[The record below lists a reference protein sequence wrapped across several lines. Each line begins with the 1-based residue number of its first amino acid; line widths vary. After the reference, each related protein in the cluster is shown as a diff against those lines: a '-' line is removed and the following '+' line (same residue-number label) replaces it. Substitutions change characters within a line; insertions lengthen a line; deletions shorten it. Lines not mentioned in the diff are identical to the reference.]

1 MVIQMGSRKLNVV
14 VLLLCSLVAVL
25 GFGMEVTARST
36 QELIAISHIGAERL
50 LVEGA
55 NDSASVDNLSAR
67 TERIDP
73 LDDFKKYKGG
83 YNITNKHYW
92 SSTIFTGRYGYIIA
106 ILWLV
111 GGLLYAAIV
120 VTINT
125 CFTKKARREN
135 GQFPCS
141 KRYCL
146 WSIFLGILLT
156 ILAIVASG
164 VVLGGSLRFQSR
176 AQSTKNIIVET
187 AEEAS
192 GTIYNVTEAVGAM
205 QNVSEFYG
213 GPQASKSLNK
223 TLENLDDEADS
234 IQRTAVKKM
243 RLVNKGIK
251 ILKVLTIGT
260 VVLNLIAIL
269 ALLASRPLKLHQAL
283 YWLIILC
290 WLLTFL
296 FWIYFGLYY
305 SLDKFVGDSCV
316 ALDEYRL
323 NPENSTLSSI
333 LPCNKKLSSN
343 KLLRDV
349 GAGIYNI
356 VDQVNANI
364 SAAKSSALPDL
375 EYICNPFS
383 GPPEYSY
390 QPENCSSNTIKIGE
404 IPQILKK
411 YTCSEDGGGT
421 CISASDYDRVL
432 VYTSSIQNIV
442 DDFPGMEK
450 LVDCQMVKDAFS
462 EILSNQCK
470 PLKKYVHMTWA
481 ALATLSTIMV
491 ALVLFWILEAQHDNR
506 QHSTDGSVK
515 PHPSST
521 DTAEADITEIATRPM
536 EVKMQP

>member
-1 MVIQMGSRKLNVV
+1 MGSRKLNVV
-14 VLLLCSLVAVL
+14 VVLLCSLVLVL
-25 GFGMEVTARST
+25 GFGVEVAAHST
-36 QELIAISHIGAERL
+36 QELIAVSHIGAERL
-50 LVEGA
+50 LADGV
-55 NDSASVDNLSAR
+55 NNSVSVDTLSAR

-120 VTINT
+120 LTINT
-125 CFTKKARREN
+125 CFTKRARRKN
-135 GQFPCS
+135 RRSPCF
-141 KRYCL
+141 KRYSL
-146 WSIFLGILLT
+146 WSIFLGIFLT

-176 AQSTKNIIVET
+176 AQSTKNIIAET

-192 GTIYNVTEAVGAM
+192 GTIYNVTGAVANM
-205 QNVSEFYG
+205 QNIAKLYG
-213 GPQASKSLNK
+213 GSQAYSGLNN
-223 TLENLDDEADS
+223 TLQKLDDEADS

-251 ILKVLTIGT
+251 ILKVLTIVT
-260 VVLNLIAIL
+260 IVLNLIAIL
-269 ALLASRPLKLHQAL
+269 ALIASRPLRLHQAL

-305 SLDKFVGDSCV
+305 SLDKFAGDSCA

-333 LPCNKKLSSN
+333 LPCADRLSTN

-356 VDQVNANI
+356 VNQVNANI
-364 SAAKSSALPDL
+364 SAAKSLALPDL

-383 GPPEYSY
+383 GPPEYNY
-390 QPENCSSNTIKIGE
+390 QPQNCSSNTIKIGD
-404 IPQILKK
+404 IPQILKN
-411 YTCSEDGGGT
+411 YICSDNEGGT
-421 CISASDYDRVL
+421 CISASNYNRVQ
-432 VYTSSIQNIV
+432 VFTSSMQDIV
-442 DDFPGMEK
+442 NDFPGMEK

-462 EILSNQCK
+462 EILFNQCK

-481 ALATLSTIMV
+481 SLAALSTIMV
-491 ALVLFWILEAQHDNR
+491 ALVLFWTVEARHDN
-506 QHSTDGSVK
+506 QHHSTDGSVK

-521 DTAEADITEIATRPM
+521 DMPEADMTEIAAKQM
-536 EVKMQP
+536 ELKMEP

>member
-1 MVIQMGSRKLNVV
+1 MKKESGKRRKEDHNLSRK
-14 VLLLCSLVAVL
+14 SKDKKERVADHSAKPPANL
-25 GFGMEVTARST
+25 AARPNIPPYAPPMLPT
-36 QELIAISHIGAERL
+36 DDDEIS
-50 LVEGA
+50 
-55 NDSASVDNLSAR
+55 
-67 TERIDP
+67 
-73 LDDFKKYKGG
+73 YKGD
-83 YNITNKHYW
+83 
-92 SSTIFTGRYGYIIA
+92 SSREESKNARKGKIQVYLQQKYQSTLFTGRSGYIIA

-120 VTINT
+120 LTINT
-125 CFTKKARREN
+125 CFTKKERREN
-135 GQFPCS
+135 RQFPCL
-141 KRYCL
+141 KRCCP
-146 WSIFLGILLT
+146 WSIFLGIILT

-187 AEEAS
+187 AEKAS
-192 GTIYNVTEAVGAM
+192 GTIYNVTDSVGAM
-205 QNVSEFYG
+205 QNISELNG
-213 GPQASKSLNK
+213 GPRASSSLNK

-251 ILKVLTIGT
+251 ILKVLTIVT
-260 VVLNLIAIL
+260 IVLNLIAIL

-305 SLDKFVGDSCV
+305 SIDKFVGDSCA
-316 ALDEYRL
+316 ALDQYRL

-333 LPCNKKLSSN
+333 LPCNQQLSSN

-364 SAAKSSALPDL
+364 SAAKSLAPDL

-390 QPENCSSNTIKIGE
+390 QPENCSPNTIKIGD

-411 YTCSEDGGGT
+411 YTCSDNNGGT

-442 DDFPGMEK
+442 DDFPGMET

-462 EILSNQCK
+462 EILFNQCK

-481 ALATLSTIMV
+481 ALVTLSTIMV
-491 ALVLFWILEAQHDNR
+491 ALVWFWILEAQHDNR
-506 QHSTDGSVK
+506 KHSTDGSIK
-515 PHPSST
+515 PHPSSA
-521 DTAEADITEIATRPM
+521 DTAEADVTEVVAKPIEFKM
-536 EVKMQP
+536 EP